1 MAEEKNNL
9 YRQLLGDMTAADLM
23 EGVSG
28 TLDKLRAMGLK
39 LAIGSSRKKCAN
51 YSGTH
56 WTGQL
61 L

>member
-1 MAEEKNNL
+1 MSR